1 MVNTSNL
8 YREKICT
15 SGRKF
20 HAKVKIE
27 FTDQTIL
34 ELSDEDIMQNG
45 ITIEDCVSPSNSF
58 EVGSAIINEL
68 TLELYNLDEKFNNYD
83 FENAV
88 INVQIGLEIGENLI
102 EWIPKGYFTVNEA
115 NFSSSTITITALDN
129 MYKFDKPYTKSGL
142 TYPATLFTIL
152 QDACNQC
159 GVILN
164 TQIFLNSDYVVQNR
178 PSDEKITFRE
188 IVAWIAQLSGNFARI
203 NYNGT
208 LDLSW
213 YDYTKFS
220 GDTPQFATIN
230 RLKSYEIGANDI
242 KITGVQISPIDEESS
257 PYLSGEDGYVLA
269 IKDNPLAQN
278 DIENLTSSLG
288 EKLNNFTFRPFE
300 TSALSD
306 PSIEAGDVCKITDK
320 NGNIHESFI
329 SYISFTF
336 GSFETFRAD
345 AETPNKKE
353 STRYSASSKAIQV
366 AKKEVQKQ
374 LSNYDLSVNQ
384 MNNLVINAIG
394 LFETTEIQ
402 DDGSKIYYAH
412 DKPILAESQIIW
424 KSTRDAFAVS
434 YDGGQTWYGM
444 SAEGNMLAQV
454 LNVIG
459 VNANWINTGNLK
471 VGFSQSQS
479 GAIELYD
486 NSNTLI
492 CLIDKDGITIYCK
505 DGRKVRLNAEV
516 GFAGYDIDNSKMY
529 WVSEDDF
536 HMRDS
541 VIENQLT
548 IAQRLRFIPIQTD
561 TNYGIGIVAMI

>member
-34 ELSDEDIMQNG
+34 ELSDEDIIQNG

-213 YDYTKFS
+213 YDYSKFE
-220 GDTPQFATIN
+220 GENADFATIN
-230 RLKSYEIGANDI
+230 RLKTYEVAVDDI
-242 KITGVQISPIDEESS
+242 KVSGVQIIPVNEEET
-257 PYLSGEDGYVLA
+257 PYLSGTEGY
-269 IKDNPLAQN
+269 I
-278 DIENLTSSLG
+278 I
-288 EKLNNFTFRPFE
+288 
-300 TSALSD
+300 
-306 PSIEAGDVCKITDK
+306 SI
-320 NGNIHESFI
+320 
-329 SYISFTF
+329 
-336 GSFETFRAD
+336 
-345 AETPNKKE
+345 
-353 STRYSASSKAIQV
+353 
-366 AKKEVQKQ
+366 
-374 LSNYDLSVNQ
+374 
-384 MNNLVINAIG
+384 
-394 LFETTEIQ
+394 
-402 DDGSKIYYAH
+402 
-412 DKPILAESQIIW
+412 
-424 KSTRDAFAVS
+424 
-434 YDGGQTWYGM
+434 
-444 SAEGNMLAQV
+444 
-454 LNVIG
+454 
-459 VNANWINTGNLK
+459 
-471 VGFSQSQS
+471 
-479 GAIELYD
+479 
-486 NSNTLI
+486 
-492 CLIDKDGITIYCK
+492 
-505 DGRKVRLNAEV
+505 
-516 GFAGYDIDNSKMY
+516 
-529 WVSEDDF
+529 
-536 HMRDS
+536 
-541 VIENQLT
+541 
-548 IAQRLRFIPIQTD
+548 
-561 TNYGIGIVAMI
+561 